1 MKLSRSRSHVEAIP
15 RGDVSFGLLL
25 VYHSVIGLVS
35 RRVGLG
41 FSLEASLHGSVD
53 RILEEDVDVKDR
65 SDEEVAF
72 NGVCCGS
79 WAEID
84 CSLLNIYM
92 MEISDVTVRLF
103 QIPTV
108 EEMRSMTG
116 WKTNG

>member
-1 MKLSRSRSHVEAIP
+1 MVTVKTYPKVMVP
-15 RGDVSFGLLL
+15 RMTRGLPVL
-25 VYHSVIGLVS
+25 VMRG
-35 RRVGLG
+35 
-41 FSLEASLHGSVD
+41 
-53 RILEEDVDVKDR
+53 ILEEDVDVKDR

>member
-1 MKLSRSRSHVEAIP
+1 MERSMVTVKTYPKVMVP
-15 RGDVSFGLLL
+15 RMTRGLPVL
-25 VYHSVIGLVS
+25 VMRG
-35 RRVGLG
+35 
-41 FSLEASLHGSVD
+41 
-53 RILEEDVDVKDR
+53 ILEEDVDVKDR